1 MTERKEKLLAWPILL
16 WVMLFVGVPLLL
28 VLGLS
33 FLSRDQLGNIVFTF
47 TFENYRKIFTPTYRQ
62 VFKNSFKLAFL
73 TASISLL
80 IAYPVA
86 YFTSQLSEK
95 AKQIAL
101 ILIMIPFW
109 TSSLMRTYGWMIL
122 LNKDGLVNRVL
133 MALHL
138 SDKPFS
144 MMYRFST
151 VLIGTIY
158 MLIPF
163 MIISI
168 FNAVDKLDKALL
180 EASYDLG
187 ASRLQTFKNIVL
199 PLTLPG
205 IVGGFTLVF
214 IPALGLYF
222 VSDLLGG
229 GQSVFLGN
237 LINNQIS
244 KARNRPQAAALAVM
258 MMLLVIA
265 MLVLYYQ
272 SQKRIK
278 GVGSDEA

>member
-16 WVMLFVGVPLLL
+16 WVMLFVGIPLLL

-138 SDKPFS
+138 SDKPLS

-214 IPALGLYF
+214 IPALGLYCIG
-222 VSDLLGG
+222 SLGG

-237 LINNQIS
+237 RLIIKS
-244 KARNRPQAAALAVM
+244 VKHNRPQAAALAVM

-265 MLVLYYQ
+265 MLVYI
-272 SQKRIK
+272 IK
-278 GVGSDEA
+278 SRE